1 MQKGFIG
8 AFDSGVGGLSVLKEL
23 IQTLPHEDFVYIA
36 DQARIP
42 YGTKNQE
49 QIRMFSEKITSYLI
63 ETGAKCIVIPC
74 NTASAFALT
83 YLRNKFP
90 NIPFIGMEPA
100 VKSAVEKTKT
110 GKVGVLATAG
120 TFKSQRYFSLVER
133 FAQNIEI
140 FEDPC
145 IGLVELIENQNKSET
160 TFDLLKKV
168 VTPMIKEDVDTIV
181 LGCTHYPFVLDTLK
195 MILPQNI
202 QVIDPAPAVAK
213 QTKKRLSTLDL
224 QKTEGTGETSFYT
237 TGEPSILKQQI
248 KDLLA
253 WEKAVEKLTI

>member
-42 YGTKNQE
+42 YGTKSQE
-49 QIRMFSEKITSYLI
+49 QIRTFSENITRYLI
-63 ETGAKCIVIPC
+63 EAGAKCIVIPC

-90 NIPFIGMEPA
+90 ETPFIGMEPA

-145 IGLVELIENQNKSET
+145 KGLVELIENKNESDT
-160 TFDLLKKV
+160 TFS
-168 VTPMIKEDVDTIV
+168 
-181 LGCTHYPFVLDTLK
+181 
-195 MILPQNI
+195 
-202 QVIDPAPAVAK
+202 
-213 QTKKRLSTLDL
+213 LSSS
-224 QKTEGTGETSFYT
+224 GSC
-237 TGEPSILKQQI
+237 
-248 KDLLA
+248 
-253 WEKAVEKLTI
+253 